1 MLCGARPTADSSG
14 SSVSSKAFDQVMVCS
29 DGLYALHRK
38 AILPHTNYFERHYTV
53 TEDADG
59 NLLRKAYLDDDFQDV
74 RRMFRFFYKNDYDD
88 SVVFPYCCDSC
99 SPNFEAAP
107 IHNHGDTPAQKTLN
121 NIVCDARM
129 YAIACKYEIASLEN
143 LAKGRLEAA
152 FLIDIKDTNLP
163 GGAVIAALY
172 RGVVLPRSDTF
183 VRKLLVDLWPGG
195 GAQDDEPGD
204 DTAKQFYELITGRR
218 SPA

>member
-1 MLCGARPTADSSG
+1 MVYCARPFVNSFSS
-14 SSVSSKAFDQVMVCS
+14 SASSKAFDQVMVCS
-29 DGLYALHRK
+29 DGLYGLHRK

-53 TEDADG
+53 TEDANG
-59 NLLRKAYLDDDFQDV
+59 NLLRKAYLDDDRQDV

-88 SVVFPYCCDSC
+88 SVVVSYCCDSC
-99 SPNFEAAP
+99 STNFEAAP
-107 IHNHGDTPAQKTLN
+107 VHNHGDTPAQKTLN

-129 YAIACKYEIASLEN
+129 YAIACRYEIASLKD
-143 LAKGRLEAA
+143 LAEARLEAA
-152 FLIDIKDTNLP
+152 FSNGIKDTNLP

-195 GAQDDEPGD
+195 GAQDDEPGE
-204 DTAKQFYELITGRR
+204 DTAKQFYELITGRP